1 MNLVEDEVMD
11 QLIVHAALPESD
23 EELDE
28 EFHEQVRGYRLVP
41 AILPDEK
48 ESVLEAISSLK
59 QKLNATFS
67 GVYVSPSVVEGI
79 TYFITFC
86 AVMWVSLGIIPEV
99 MRLTAT
105 FAWNF
110 FDGSFY
116 CNAALKN
123 IMQLSSESDGTFQM
137 RYAMVML
144 FVDALGS
151 SRLVSWSALYVRLS
165 LSLWILSW
173 LLKHIR
179 RLWRR
184 QVLHLMLSYFSGILK
199 LVALIY
205 CAFLTMCF
213 VTTVLCLDF
222 VMVETSFASNDYD
235 RAWRLATESTKN
247 KMPRPM
253 FSTNPTEVD
262 TTVSSVTILKA
273 LRVLSW
279 NTENDT
285 CGNFGDVHM
294 KHMNTGNTNIIS
306 GVSNGSAWV
315 VEGDDPLLF
324 PLFVSTVIVSKV
336 DSMSIVETGYIIG
349 YFAFFAFY
357 LLRFLMQIFFKE
369 RWLGWSTL
377 YRMLRR
383 SMFEVILSYNTKAFL
398 LVYGELLAYSVL
410 FSYVLLRFSLA
421 LIRAVL
427 PSAVPIVLLPNTN
440 VPPFISW
447 ARLLYL
453 SNTTIQDALRWM
465 CKLLT
470 LTFEKVFNIKK
481 EMHGAPFSLPRLILS
496 VAYVLASVVFSW
508 MLTVVALA
516 AYAIP
521 GIYALGNRGSM
532 LRILFLTD
540 SHFHIIL
547 LGARTLN
554 QLEAL
559 PIWLSHL
566 WLQPRRFLEMWKQR
580 WWFGSCLG
588 LWLVSSVAREEGL
601 IGYNV
606 QSIQNF
612 PDDVASK
619 FASAIDDISAHI
631 EVYKQVKGP
640 AHSIERLQKTLKALK
655 SQSGVT
661 YFLPEDHVRLL
672 RECMTPPT
680 IQECL
685 CYFLNSVVLFLLLPF
700 LAGTV
705 WRVMV
710 RRFFNEPYCNVNTRF
725 FFIVFSWHCG
735 MWMTVLVSLLS
746 VKICGGP
753 SRVVLYFFCGSQHF
767 TLKSTMKFLWKPH
780 FMLIASITFVPY
792 TLHNLLQGFSGS
804 GGREETDGR
813 YHLYYA
819 ALTVL
824 LCTAS
829 FFLEMWEIK
838 QPRQTQLR
846 VAHERKEERLVV
858 SRTTPDH
865 VRTIVVDKYMGAS
878 MRVEAAVLLERD
890 VGVGAPQRIQPMQ
903 HPVRETIANIKAF
916 LESVFASTVQFLGTV
931 AEKESLVEVVFVDH
945 HSISSGDLPN
955 A

>member
-1 MNLVEDEVMD
+1 
-11 QLIVHAALPESD
+11 
-23 EELDE
+23 
-28 EFHEQVRGYRLVP
+28 
-41 AILPDEK
+41 
-48 ESVLEAISSLK
+48 
-59 QKLNATFS
+59 
-67 GVYVSPSVVEGI
+67 
-79 TYFITFC
+79 
-86 AVMWVSLGIIPEV
+86 MWVSLGIFPEV

-123 IMQLSSESDGTFQM
+123 VMQLSSDSEDTFQM
-137 RYAMVML
+137 RYAMVMM
-144 FVDALGS
+144 FVDALGG

-173 LLKHIR
+173 LLRHMR

-184 QVLHLMLSYFSGILK
+184 QVLLLMLGYFSGILK
-199 LVALIY
+199 LIALVY
-205 CAFLTMCF
+205 CAFLTICF

-222 VMVETSFASNDYD
+222 FTVEPSFASNDYD
-235 RAWRLATESTKN
+235 RAWKLATESTRD

-262 TTVSSVTILKA
+262 TAFSSVTILKA
-273 LRVLSW
+273 LRALSW

-285 CGNFGDVHM
+285 CGNFGDVYM
-294 KHMNTGNTNIIS
+294 KHVDTGNANTTS
-306 GVSNGSAWV
+306 GGTNGSAWV

-324 PLFVSTVIVSKV
+324 PLFVSTVMVSKV
-336 DSMSIVETGYIIG
+336 DSMSIVETGYIVG
-349 YFAFFAFY
+349 YFASFAFY
-357 LLRFLMQIFFKE
+357 LLRFFMQIFFKE
-369 RWLGWSTL
+369 RWRGWSPL

-383 SMFEVILSYNTKAFL
+383 SVFEVILRYDTKAFL

-410 FSYVLLRFSLA
+410 FSCMLLRFSLG
-421 LIRAVL
+421 LVRVVL
-427 PSAVPIVLLPNTN
+427 PSAVPIVLLPNSN
-440 VPPFISW
+440 IPPFISW

-453 SNTTIQDALRWM
+453 SNTTIQDALRCM
-465 CKLLT
+465 CNLLT
-470 LTFEKVFNIKK
+470 FTFKRVFNIKNVT
-481 EMHGAPFSLPRLILS
+481 HGGPFSLPRLILG
-496 VAYVLASVVFSW
+496 VTYVLASAVFSW
-508 MLTVVALA
+508 MLIVVALA

-532 LRILFLTD
+532 LRILFITD

-566 WLQPRRFLEMWKQR
+566 WLQPRRVLEMWKQR

-588 LWLVSSVAREEGL
+588 LWLVSGVVREEGL

-606 QSIQNF
+606 QSIRNF
-612 PDDVASK
+612 PEDVASK
-619 FASAIDDISAHI
+619 FASAMDDISARM
-631 EVYKQVKGP
+631 EVHKQVRGL
-640 AHSIERLQKTLKALK
+640 AHSIERLQKTLKVLN
-655 SQSGVT
+655 SQDGVT

-680 IQECL
+680 IRECL

-710 RRFFNEPYCNVNTRF
+710 RRFFNEPYCNVNARV

-746 VKICGGP
+746 VKVCGGP
-753 SRVVLYFFCGSQHF
+753 SRVVLYFFCGCKRF
-767 TLKSTMKFLWKPH
+767 ALNNTMKFLWKPH
-780 FMLIASITFVPY
+780 FMLIASVTFVPY
-792 TLHNLLQGFSGS
+792 TLHNLLQFFWGS

-813 YHLYYA
+813 YHLYCA
-819 ALTVL
+819 ALAVL

-829 FFLEMWEIK
+829 FLLEMWEIK
-838 QPRQTQLR
+838 KPRQTQLR
-846 VAHERKEERLVV
+846 AAQERKEKRLVL

-865 VRTIVVDKYMGAS
+865 VRTIVVDKSLGAS
-878 MRVEAAVLLERD
+878 VRVGAAVLPERG
-890 VGVGAPQRIQPMQ
+890 VGVSAPQRIQAMED
-903 HPVRETIANIKAF
+903 PVGETIANIKAF
-916 LESVFASTVQFLGTV
+916 LESVFASTVQLLRTV
-931 AEKESLVEVVFVDH
+931 AEKESLVEVVFVDRH
-945 HSISSGDLPN
+945 PISSGDLPN
-955 A
+955 T